1 MRYLVPFRDINVHA
15 STSHYAFTS
24 ASSPSAQTLVV
35 ERPSGDIRL
44 NDRSLL
50 GAKRVSSIAGI
61 LGIIQLRL
69 DKYIVVI
76 TKAQPVGRIKT
87 HMVYKVIATE
97 FLPLRERILHDP
109 DEDIYLGLLKTL
121 LKNAPMYFSYSFDLT
136 NSFQRQT
143 DSNPSLALWQR
154 ADDRFFW
161 NKFIQSDLI
170 NFATGAT
177 SASGLRHHGSHQ
189 TAADPFI
196 LPVIFGMLRITT
208 TRIKATPLTFVLI
221 TRRSRHR
228 AGTRYM
234 TRGIDEHGHVA
245 NFNETE
251 QIVVLND
258 GSNAMGGM
266 EGGGGMQN
274 GKIGGFQ
281 GQDAQVMSYVQTRG
295 SVPVYWAEINTLRYV
310 PDLQIRGVE
319 TAVGAAK
326 QHFDEQIRLY
336 GDNYLVNLVNQ
347 RGREDRVKEAYE
359 QLVRTLVS
367 GPNESTQAD
376 YVTDEKIH
384 VVEASQ
390 SNQEYDRLHYV
401 YFDFH
406 NETKGLRWHR
416 AQLLLDQLKNGLVQ
430 GQYFRGLDMP
440 GDAQGRLEV
449 RNRQTA
455 VVRTNC
461 MDCLDRTN
469 VIQTMLARWILTR
482 QLLDMGVLKPGE
494 SADDDRA
501 FRTLFQNV
509 WADNADVVS
518 RSYSGTGALK
528 TDFTRT
534 GQRTRAGMVQD
545 LNNSITRYVKN
556 NFSDGPRQDAF
567 DLFLG
572 AFHPDSS
579 GAGPSLVFVDRR
591 PLLIQSIPYILATSL
606 FMVIVASF
614 ARSTQGSSPWPLR
627 LFTFVW
633 IFVGIWCFNFIRT
646 HGVLYVNWPKLN
658 TPRWA
663 NEGYQETMGAIRKD
677 RFIGPLVA
685 RHERGASNA
694 RRYDN
699 IEQLCPRARCLIISG
714 RQRRTFENV
723 YAAKQTQSEN
733 TFMYVACILAWHGTS
748 TKHEGLE
755 DMPRGEDSRL
765 HQPLVISLPVIIL
778 ISFMVKVEI
787 TASTRVK
794 EMSSTDD
801 TIDGNFAEPITSAQS
816 RDNDQHQRLSSPSDG
831 LSKDAFISNNSAR
844 SSSQTNEYP
853 ITVATSSNEQ
863 QSGQRSQP
871 SQISNVTSLG
881 QKKHTRPNKY
891 HGPASTWRDWTAS
904 ERQLAASLDQLQ
916 AKDLSIH
923 LYNAFWLKRRAG
935 GSNEQQAESQ
945 QEASKSTRLPDK
957 GWQPPEDWTAWP
969 LHPDDVPRE
978 SENCKW
984 EDESDKEVKV
994 THGIQ
999 TSSEVLQDLLVAR
1012 VLKKAKERLC
1022 EREWEAPGHGIQ
1034 APPIDPWAENPGRI
1048 AGLAGDP
1055 KNPKETEV
1063 LHMADDQR
1071 AKDIMQPLINHL
1083 LGKLDALLIGLHHA
1097 RSSYATYNKTT
1108 ESIHALS
1115 DEDVPRKY
1123 KRRKEVVRAATS

>member
-24 ASSPSAQTLVV
+24 PSSPSAQTLVV

-44 NDRSLL
+44 NDGSLL

-69 DKYIVVI
+69 GNQLFPLESPGLGLHRPDKYIIVI
-76 TKAQPVGRIKT
+76 TKAQLVGRIKT
-87 HMVYKVIATE
+87 HMVYKVVATE

-136 NSFQRQT
+136 NSFQRQA

-161 NKFIQSDLI
+161 NKFIQTDLI

-177 SASGLRHHGSHQ
+177 GASDLRHHGSHQ
-189 TAADPFI
+189 TAADPFV
-196 LPVIFGMLRITT
+196 LPVMFGMLRITT
-208 TRIKATPLTFVLI
+208 TRIKATPLTFILI

-234 TRGIDEHGHVA
+234 TRGIDERGHVA

-469 VIQTMLARWILTR
+469 VIQTMLARWTLTR

-591 PLLIQSIPYILATSL
+591 PLLIQSIPYILAASL

-614 ARSTQGSSPWPLR
+614 ARSTQGSSLWPLR
-627 LFTFVW
+627 LFTFIW

-646 HGVLYVNWPKLN
+646 HGVLYV
-658 TPRWA
+658 R
-663 NEGYQETMGAIRKD
+663 
-677 RFIGPLVA
+677 
-685 RHERGASNA
+685 
-694 RRYDN
+694 
-699 IEQLCPRARCLIISG
+699 LI
-714 RQRRTFENV
+714 
-723 YAAKQTQSEN
+723 
-733 TFMYVACILAWHGTS
+733 
-748 TKHEGLE
+748 
-755 DMPRGEDSRL
+755 
-765 HQPLVISLPVIIL
+765 
-778 ISFMVKVEI
+778 
-787 TASTRVK
+787 
-794 EMSSTDD
+794 
-801 TIDGNFAEPITSAQS
+801 
-816 RDNDQHQRLSSPSDG
+816 
-831 LSKDAFISNNSAR
+831 
-844 SSSQTNEYP
+844 
-853 ITVATSSNEQ
+853 
-863 QSGQRSQP
+863 
-871 SQISNVTSLG
+871 
-881 QKKHTRPNKY
+881 
-891 HGPASTWRDWTAS
+891 PA
-904 ERQLAASLDQLQ
+904 
-916 AKDLSIH
+916 
-923 LYNAFWLKRRAG
+923 
-935 GSNEQQAESQ
+935 
-945 QEASKSTRLPDK
+945 P
-957 GWQPPEDWTAWP
+957 
-969 LHPDDVPRE
+969 
-978 SENCKW
+978 
-984 EDESDKEVKV
+984 
-994 THGIQ
+994 
-999 TSSEVLQDLLVAR
+999 
-1012 VLKKAKERLC
+1012 
-1022 EREWEAPGHGIQ
+1022 
-1034 APPIDPWAENPGRI
+1034 
-1048 AGLAGDP
+1048 
-1055 KNPKETEV
+1055 
-1063 LHMADDQR
+1063 
-1071 AKDIMQPLINHL
+1071 
-1083 LGKLDALLIGLHHA
+1083 
-1097 RSSYATYNKTT
+1097 
-1108 ESIHALS
+1108 
-1115 DEDVPRKY
+1115 
-1123 KRRKEVVRAATS
+1123 